1 MCPEELAVAD
11 DAEALPAEEI
21 EPGDFDG
28 SDGDSAYGAPSVA
41 SLTETLN
48 SEIAKGVSEYG
59 RTYAAY
65 GNEEYGLPIDE
76 AELDR
81 IDMSHAK
88 YKMLLEKKLCLAPIS
103 DHPQRILDLGTGTGM
118 AIRSFV
124 LSDIN
129 GAAQVSGPWIWLRSI
144 HRQRCVSKMPDPE
157 RRSGLQEQ
165 VYGVDIAPTQ
175 PQWVLPNCRFEI
187 DDIEMLW
194 TWRKESF
201 DLIYARDLLLSIRDW
216 PKLVHQCYEH
226 VKPGGYVE
234 LHCVY
239 PKLFCDDE
247 STPYDSGLM
256 EFSRTALKASAA
268 MGTPLAA
275 CVEYKS
281 YLEAAGFENVVETRF
296 KLPSAPW
303 PRDPRLKLIGAF
315 ELHNLLNG
323 LSAMSLRMFSRA
335 FGWTREQTEVFLVKV
350 RKDLKDLRHH
360 SYYEFIVVHGRKPQS
375 ARE

>member
-1 MCPEELAVAD
+1 MSSEELAVA
-11 DAEALPAEEI
+11 EEPEVLPAEEI
-21 EPGDFDG
+21 EPEDFDG

-48 SEIAKGVSEYG
+48 SKIAKGVYEYG

-65 GNEEYGLPIDE
+65 GSEEYGLPIDE

-88 YKMLLEKKLCLAPIS
+88 YKMLLEKQLCLAPIP
-103 DHPQRILDLGTGTGM
+103 DHPQRILDLGTGTGIWALDM
-118 AIRSFV
+118 AEKYPS
-124 LSDIN
+124 
-129 GAAQVSGPWIWLRSI
+129 A
-144 HRQRCVSKMPDPE
+144 E
-157 RRSGLQEQ
+157 

-187 DDIEMLW
+187 DDIEMWW
-194 TWRKESF
+194 TWRKDSF

-216 PKLVHQCYEH
+216 PKLAHQCYEH
-226 VKPGGYVE
+226 VKPGGHVE

-239 PKLFCDDE
+239 PKLFCDDD

-256 EFSRTALKASAA
+256 EFSRTALKASAV

-281 YLEAAGFENVVETRF
+281 YLEAAGFEDVVETRF

-360 SYYEFIVVHGRKPQS
+360 SYYEL
-375 ARE
+375 